1 MRNFDIILMGL
12 RNLFR
17 RKTRTIL
24 TILGV
29 VIGTAA
35 IVVMVSLGIGMN
47 ESYDHQIKQM
57 GSLNIINVSIYKN
70 SPDGASTQN
79 KKVTLDDKAIEAMK
93 QIEGVKDIT
102 PKLEA
107 FGKLVSGKYM
117 AYTPIIGIYAK
128 SMASFDYKIGQG
140 RLLQEGDS
148 DTIVIGGM
156 ISQNFYNPKVRFRTM
171 SDKPPVNV
179 IKDKIEL
186 TFNMEYGEKRRQ
198 SDSNQANKKPPK
210 LYKVKGAGILATTND
225 YQKDGYV
232 YMDIN
237 QLKKLMKDSSN
248 SQDRNSLSFGGMDTT
263 EDTYQQ
269 AMVYVEDFK
278 NVEKVQK
285 QIDDMGFGTSSLS
298 DVRKSMQKQSET
310 LRLIL
315 GGIGA
320 VSLLI
325 AAIGITNTMIMSI
338 YERTREIGVMKVLG
352 CKMGNIRRLFLFEA
366 GVIGLLGGI
375 IGITLSYIASFVLN
389 SIGGNI
395 MGNNAV
401 NPEMGMYMMND
412 MQQAAEQSTKISVI
426 PIWLALFSILFA
438 ILIGVISGFM
448 PARRAMKLSALEA
461 IKTE

>member
-1 MRNFDIILMGL
+1 MGL
-12 RNLFR
+12 KNLFR

-47 ESYDHQIKQM
+47 ESYDQQIKQM
-57 GSLNIINVSIYKN
+57 GSLNIINVSLYKN
-70 SPDGASTQN
+70 SPDGANVQT
-79 KKVTLDDKAIEAMK
+79 KKVTLDDKAIEAIR
-93 QIEGVKDIT
+93 QIEGVKDVT
-102 PKLEA
+102 PTLES

-117 AYTPIIGIYAK
+117 AYTPILGINAK
-128 SMASFDYKIGQG
+128 SMANFDYKIAQG

-148 DTIVIGGM
+148 DTIIIGGM
-156 ISQNFYNPKVRFRTM
+156 IPQNFFNPKVRFRTM
-171 SDKPPVNV
+171 NDKPPVNV
-179 IKDKIEL
+179 LKDKLEL
-186 TFNMEYGEKRRQ
+186 TFNMDYGEKRRQ
-198 SDSNQANKKPPK
+198 NDSDQANKKPAK
-210 LYKVKGAGILATTND
+210 LYKIKGAGILATSND
-225 YQKDGYV
+225 YQKDGYI
-232 YMDIN
+232 YMDITE
-237 QLKKLMKDSSN
+237 LKKLMKDSSD
-248 SQDRNSLSFGGMDTT
+248 SQSQGRLSFGMGNIS

-269 AMVYVEDFK
+269 ALVYVEDFRK
-278 NVEKVQK
+278 VEEIQK
-285 QIDDMGFGTSSLS
+285 QIDDMGFGTRSLS

-310 LRLIL
+310 LRIIL

-375 IGITLSYIASFVLN
+375 AGITLSYIASFVLN
-389 SIGGNI
+389 SVGGNI
-395 MGNNAV
+395 MGNKGV
-401 NPEMGMYMMND
+401 NPDMGMYMMD
-412 MQQAAEQSTKISVI
+412 GMQQAAQQSTKISVI
-426 PIWLALFSILFA
+426 PVWLALFSILFA
-438 ILIGVISGFM
+438 ILIGIISGFM